1 IGRIRPRAEEKD
13 ITIEVR
19 LGGGAGGPGGKAQ
32 EEARVVADPDRLEQ
46 ILLNLLDNAIRHTP
60 AGGRVRI
67 STWRPPR
74 GWDFRK
80 QRLPGDQPG
89 SLEEE
94 GLDQRS
100 SALGDPPVQRE
111 DRLDQIVVIID
122 DSGPGLADD

>member
-1 IGRIRPRAEEKD
+1 SRRRHTRFSRDWSSDVCSSDLGAIQRVIGRIRPRAEEKD

-94 GLDQRS
+94 GLDQR
-100 SALGDPPVQRE
+100 
-111 DRLDQIVVIID
+111 
-122 DSGPGLADD
+122 

>member
-1 IGRIRPRAEEKD
+1 
-13 ITIEVR
+13 
-19 LGGGAGGPGGKAQ
+19 
-32 EEARVVADPDRLEQ
+32 RLEQ

-122 DSGPGLADD
+122 DSGPGLADDPERVWERFYRGDRSRNRDLGGTGLGLAIVR